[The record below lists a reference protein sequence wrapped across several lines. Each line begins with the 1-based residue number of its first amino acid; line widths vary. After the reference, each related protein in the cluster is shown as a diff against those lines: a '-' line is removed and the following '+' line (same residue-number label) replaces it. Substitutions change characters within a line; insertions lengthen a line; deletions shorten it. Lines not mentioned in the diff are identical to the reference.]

1 MNWII
6 KATKKFMS
14 EMMYIAEVKKRGQ
27 KEK

>member
-6 KATKKFMS
+6 KTTKKFMS
-14 EMMYIAEVKKRGQ
+14 EMMHIAEVKKRGQ